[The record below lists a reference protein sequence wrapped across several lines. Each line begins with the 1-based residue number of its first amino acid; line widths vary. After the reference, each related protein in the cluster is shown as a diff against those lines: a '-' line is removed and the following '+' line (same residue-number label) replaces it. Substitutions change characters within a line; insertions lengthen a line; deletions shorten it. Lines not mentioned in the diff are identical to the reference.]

1 MSPSV
6 LLVTHVLS
14 NWETHTA
21 EFNEKISI
29 LSLPSW
35 IKMTSWRF
43 KGEKNLNNISSDN
56 KHGICFWS
64 VSLQIWD
71 TLKKK
76 VTPTFT
82 RWLMAKKQTQIL
94 LLFFFFFKGHSVNY
108 VKMTKW
114 HTFPEKEAC
123 IYFRKE
129 IQVIIFL
136 LHNILKVSFSVGAVE
151 QRYNN
156 KPFKYKLS
164 CRCSLPATTRPPIN
178 HQHNQRDHRK
188 SIRND
193 SEGWLFFVF

>member
-76 VTPTFT
+76 
-82 RWLMAKKQTQIL
+82 WHL
-94 LLFFFFFKGHSVNY
+94 LSRDDWWQKNRHKLCFCFFFFKGHSVNY

-193 SEGWLFFVF
+193 SEGRLFFVF

>member
-76 VTPTFT
+76 
-82 RWLMAKKQTQIL
+82 WHL
-94 LLFFFFFKGHSVNY
+94 LSRDDWWQKNRHKLCFCFFFFFKGHSVNY

-193 SEGWLFFVF
+193 SEGRLFFVF